1 MDAAQEKPD
10 SLLEAARDFGSAGI
24 RHVRARW
31 ALVSAEAGEAG
42 RQVAVLAG
50 LGCAAAISLLV
61 GYLFFA
67 ITVGFAI
74 AWLCHVASGVWVLV
88 LLGSALFH
96 VALGWVLALAARRR
110 LGQPLFPAT
119 RAEFRKDFA

>member
-1 MDAAQEKPD
+1 MHASPEEHHG
-10 SLLEAARDFGSAGI
+10 LLEAAKDFGSAGI

-42 RQVAVLAG
+42 RYVAVLAG
-50 LGCAAAISLLV
+50 LGLAAAVSLLV
-61 GYLFFA
+61 AYLFFA

-74 AWLCHVASGVWVLV
+74 AWLCDVASGVWVLV
-88 LLGSALFH
+88 LLGTALFH
-96 VALGWVLALAARRR
+96 VALGLVLALAARRR
-110 LGQPLFPAT
+110 LGQSLFPAT